1 MWYNVKIEYIG
12 GQNKALVVTC
22 NEKFFHRSSVAIMI
36 ESCVPFPRIARIDNS
51 LVASIANELSG
62 DENIEIVVNY
72 NSEKASK
79 TVKNVSA
86 ISLSTFHSKKNE
98 ASSKNAPSSYYMCR

>member
-12 GQNKALVVTC
+12 GQNKALIVMC
-22 NEKFFHRSSVAIMI
+22 NEKLFRRSSVTRMI
-36 ESCVPFPRIARIDNS
+36 ETYVRFPRIARIDNS
-51 LVASIANELSG
+51 LVASIANELSE

-72 NSEKASK
+72 KSEKASK

-86 ISLSTFHSKKNE
+86 ISLSTFHSRKNE
-98 ASSKNAPSSYYMCR
+98 ASSKNVPSAGYMCR